1 MVSRVDVHPGGNKMT
16 IAIVFSA
23 LAGLAIGGIVM
34 WIIASSR
41 LKWFYA
47 KQIADLQMEHSNRLA
62 GIEGKTKYA
71 EAQVNELRLQNEQ
84 KDSALNQMQSE
95 LDTER
100 QLKVEALTRL
110 EASRKNFEE
119 QKALIEAMKKEMT
132 DTFNAL
138 SSAALKSSGEDF
150 LRLASEHLGKVVA
163 DTKGKLG
170 EHQAA
175 MDGMIK
181 PLYETL
187 KRYEEQIRAIEE
199 SRHKAYGSLEE
210 QLRALASTHENL
222 QRETGNLV
230 SALRKPQ
237 VRGRWGE
244 MQLRRVAELSGMS
257 MHCDF
262 TEQQSVDTEKGRIRP
277 DMVVHLPMEREIVVD
292 SKVSLEAYLDAAA
305 ASTEDERKV
314 KLEKHAQQVRT
325 HMVKL
330 ASKEY
335 WSQFRQ
341 SPEFVVLFIPGE
353 AFLSSA
359 LETDTTLIEDGI
371 QKRVIIATPTT
382 FIALL
387 RAIAY
392 GWRQEQLTKNAQEI
406 SELGR
411 QLYERMSTLVQH
423 FENVG
428 SNLEKAIGSYN
439 KAVGSIEARVLPSV
453 RKFKELGVT
462 GSEEIPVLEQIDQTP
477 RSLNLLPEES
487 HEV

>member
-1 MVSRVDVHPGGNKMT
+1 MELIAYIT
-16 IAIVFSA
+16 IGII
-23 LAGLAIGGIVM
+23 IGGISA
-34 WIIASSR
+34 WLIASYR
-41 LKWFYA
+41 
-47 KQIADLQMEHSNRLA
+47 HSNQITE
-62 GIEGKTKYA
+62 IEKRASGA
-71 EAQVNELRLQNEQ
+71 EAIVIELRQQVQQ
-84 KDSALNQMQSE
+84 KDSEINQIRNE
-95 LDTER
+95 LDVER
-100 QLKVEALTRL
+100 QSKVEALTKL
-110 EASRKNFEE
+110 DASQKSFEE
-119 QKALIEAMKKEMT
+119 QKALIEAMKTEMT

-138 SSAALKSSGEDF
+138 SSAALKSSSEDF

-187 KRYEEQIRAIEE
+187 KRYEEQIRSIEE

-210 QLRALASTHENL
+210 QLRALALTHENL
-222 QRETGNLV
+222 QRETSNLV

-262 TEQQSVDTEKGRIRP
+262 TEQQSMDTEKGRIRP
-277 DMVVHLPMEREIVVD
+277 DMIVHLPMEREIVVD
-292 SKVSLEAYLDAAA
+292 SKVSLEAYLDAIAA
-305 ASTEDERKV
+305 TAEDERKA
-314 KLEKHAQQVRT
+314 KMEKHAQQVRS
-325 HMVKL
+325 HMNKL

-335 WSQFRQ
+335 WSQFKQ

-353 AFLSSA
+353 SFLSSA
-359 LETDTTLIEDGI
+359 LDMDNTIIEDGI
-371 QKRVIIATPTT
+371 EKRVIVATPTT

-411 QLYERMSTLVQH
+411 QLYERMNILVQH
-423 FENVG
+423 FDSIG
-428 SNLEKAIGSYN
+428 SNLEKAISAYN
-439 KAVGSIEARVLPSV
+439 KAVGSMESRILPSV
-453 RKFKELGVT
+453 RRFKELGVT
-462 GSEEIPVLEQIDQTP
+462 GADEIPVIEQIDQTP
-477 RSLNLLPEES
+477 RNLSILELDS
-487 HEV
+487 DRDDK